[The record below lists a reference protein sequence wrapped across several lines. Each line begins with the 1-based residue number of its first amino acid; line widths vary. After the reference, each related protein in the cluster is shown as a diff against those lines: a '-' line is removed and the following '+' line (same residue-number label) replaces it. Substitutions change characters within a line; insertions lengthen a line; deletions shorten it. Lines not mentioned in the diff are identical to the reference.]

1 MLFICVGSALPSF
14 LDLFNCHPPHTL
26 DVLAQSG
33 SELRHNVAQLLIST
47 GDSLDAQLA
56 DAVF

>member
-1 MLFICVGSALPSF
+1 MLFICMGSALPSF

-33 SELRHNVAQLLIST
+33 AELRYNVAEVLIAT
-47 GDSLDAQLA
+47 GDSLDAEFA
-56 DAVF
+56 DAIF